1 MKKVFWIVVAMLF
14 VSIALNVWQCSRQ
27 PEESTVIKHDTVWKD
42 SIIREPVATETK
54 ETGETIY
61 VKVPAG
67 GDTLGTADHGDRLLD
82 SLYPHQCWNQE
93 PVPRDRPDSIEIAL
107 PVDQKRYDDS
117 LYTAWVSGFRPNLDS
132 ILIHQREITTTVTK
146 TIVKSA
152 PRLSVGIQAG
162 AGYGIINRQPDIYI
176 GIGAQWRIWPK

>member
-1 MKKVFWIVVAMLF
+1 MKKAFWILATLLLASVAVNVVLMMRGPQTETK
-14 VSIALNVWQCSRQ
+14 I
-27 PEESTVIKHDTVWKD
+27 EHDTVWKD

-61 VKVPAG
+61 VKVPAVRLPVG
-67 GDTLGTADHGDRLLD
+67 SDTHSDSPHCDVGTSHVGT
-82 SLYPHQCWNQE
+82 
-93 PVPRDRPDSIEIAL
+93 VPSVSQIAL
-107 PVDQKRYDDS
+107 PVEQKRYDDS

-146 TIVKSA
+146 TIVKPA

-176 GIGAQWRIWPK
+176 GIGAQWRIWQK